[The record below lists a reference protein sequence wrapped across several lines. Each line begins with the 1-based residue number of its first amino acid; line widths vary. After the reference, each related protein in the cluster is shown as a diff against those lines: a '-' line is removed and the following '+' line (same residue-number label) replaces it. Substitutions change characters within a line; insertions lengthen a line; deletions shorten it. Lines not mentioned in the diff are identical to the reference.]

1 MSGDGPAP
9 IRLFMVDDHPAVRQ
23 GLRLLLEQEGIVIC
37 GEAGDTATALEEIP
51 AASPDLVMVDLSLGK
66 ESGLDLLR
74 SLASLVLGVPL
85 LVYSMHEDSFHIGQA
100 FSAGAS
106 GYVTKREVS
115 SVLTRAIGELLA
127 GQPYMSPRAEA
138 ALGAVPARENAS
150 ESLSQRELQVYRCLG
165 EGYTTTGIAEELGVS
180 RRTVDSYYARI
191 LEKLGVRGM
200 EELRRRAAAARIA
213 E

>member
-1 MSGDGPAP
+1 MSGDAPPP

-37 GEAGDTATALEEIP
+37 GEAGDTDAALEQIP

-66 ESGLDLLR
+66 ESGLTLLR
-74 SLASLVLGVPL
+74 TLTSLVSGVPL
-85 LVYSMHEDSFHIGQA
+85 LVYSMHEDAFHIEQA

-106 GYVTKREVS
+106 GYVTKREIS
-115 SVLTRAIGELLA
+115 SVLTFAIGESLA
-127 GQPYMSPRAEA
+127 GRRYASPRAKSVLEA
-138 ALGAVPARENAS
+138 MPPHARGAEP
-150 ESLSQRELQVYRCLG
+150 LSHRELQVYKFLG
-165 EGYTTTGIAEELGVS
+165 EGYTTAAIAEDLGVS

-191 LEKLGVRGM
+191 QEKLGAHGM
-200 EELRRRAAAARIA
+200 EELRRRAAAARAA